1 MNDETQKKR
10 LKVLKYALFVVA
22 GVILVRLF
30 MIQII
35 QKEEW
40 VAKAEAQH
48 TFENT
53 IKAKR
58 GEIYMMD
65 GSEPVAVVMNEKA
78 WTVILDPMVA
88 EEKELADAVF
98 TEEMKPYLTVD
109 SVTEVLKD
117 RTRRYFV
124 VAKNVPRKLAL
135 ELREKEVTG
144 MIMQEG
150 TKRVYP
156 EGTLAARLL
165 GFVNMDG
172 DGQYGVE
179 GSLDE
184 ELKGKDGRLK
194 TIADVNNV
202 ALSIG
207 KDNIRVPAE
216 DGKNVVLTVD
226 RNVQAKVEEILQR
239 RMTEFGKDQASAL
252 VMDPRTGEILAMANL
267 PGYDPGNYGEVE
279 DASVYINR
287 VTDDPYEPASVCK
300 SFTFATGIELGVLDA
315 NTMFYNNGYEVI
327 DGWQIKNS
335 TYGQANLLGPT
346 SIQNALNW
354 SLNTGSIYALKLI
367 GGDATQINE
376 QGRKTLYDFYVNH
389 FGLGKETGIE
399 LYEATGLIND
409 PVEGDGR
416 DSLYANMTFG
426 QNMMVTMLQ
435 VASGYS
441 ALINGGEYHRPTIV
455 KGYMEGGV
463 LVEKEQAGAAWRAV
477 SEDTSRQMRE
487 MLWGTRSL
495 MRATGVDRDGYFVG
509 GKTGTAQVI
518 RDGAYSMDE
527 WVATY
532 VGFGGATGE
541 MPEYLA
547 MVRIWKDGETTG
559 AEQYAQPVFNDI
571 SDFMIDYLK
580 IKPGA

>member
-1 MNDETQKKR
+1 
-10 LKVLKYALFVVA
+10 
-22 GVILVRLF
+22 
-30 MIQII
+30 
-35 QKEEW
+35 
-40 VAKAEAQH
+40 
-48 TFENT
+48 
-53 IKAKR
+53 
-58 GEIYMMD
+58 
-65 GSEPVAVVMNEKA
+65 
-78 WTVILDPMVA
+78 
-88 EEKELADAVF
+88 
-98 TEEMKPYLTVD
+98 
-109 SVTEVLKD
+109 
-117 RTRRYFV
+117 
-124 VAKNVPRKLAL
+124 
-135 ELREKEVTG
+135 
-144 MIMQEG
+144 MQEG

-279 DASVYINR
+279 DASVYVNR

-354 SLNTGSIYALKLI
+354 SLNTGSIHALKLI

-426 QNMMVTMLQ
+426 QNMLVTMLQ

-441 ALINGGEYHRPTIV
+441 ALVNGGEYHHPTIV

-463 LVEKEQAGAAWRAV
+463 LVEKERAGAAWRAV

-495 MRATGVDRDGYFVG
+495 MWATGVDRDGYFVG